1 MQRFRTRAFRE
12 PALLAFI
19 IFSFFGLTQMMGG
32 VAASKCQAGTS
43 SISPVSEHGDPNS
56 NSAPPPQVRNPQ
68 EQRPTEQEQE
78 MERKRDIA
86 RKKQYYEETKKLT
99 EQLLRTVQDLKNSI
113 DKAGENTLPLDALRK
128 TEEIE
133 SLAKKI
139 KSRLKNA
146 G

>member
-1 MQRFRTRAFRE
+1 
-12 PALLAFI
+12 
-19 IFSFFGLTQMMGG
+19 
-32 VAASKCQAGTS
+32 
-43 SISPVSEHGDPNS
+43 
-56 NSAPPPQVRNPQ
+56 
-68 EQRPTEQEQE
+68 

-86 RKKQYYEETKKLT
+86 RKKQNYEETKKLT
-99 EQLLRTVQDLKNSI
+99 EQLLRSVQDLKNSI
-113 DKAGENTLPLDALRK
+113 DKAGENTLPLDAVRK